1 MAESP
6 FTFYR
11 GAAKLMALDLVS
23 TPSTGVNAQ
32 ISGDAHLSNFGLYG
46 SPERDLVFDVNDF
59 DETLPGPWEWD
70 VKRLAASFAI
80 AAEHNRLGSHDQV
93 DLAVAS
99 AAAYRKAMRQFAGH
113 RFLDVWYAIVD
124 EDDIARV
131 FRDELTKKERKTGKR
146 FVAKVRS
153 KGSLHTLEKLTEKVD
168 GEYRIVSQP
177 PFIIP
182 LRDLAGMTE
191 HDQLKEGIK
200 AAFDG
205 YLDSVP
211 DYLAVL
217 LRRFS
222 FTDLAVKVVG
232 VGSVGTRCFVVLL
245 QGKDSDDPLFLQV
258 KEATRSVL
266 EDHLP
271 KSKYSTAGQRVVE
284 GQRLMQ
290 AASDSFLGWAH
301 TAQSG
306 HDYYWRQLKDMKGSA
321 DVETMSADRLGRYA
335 RLCGWTLA
343 RAHARSANVE
353 VIAGYLG
360 KSDSFDQAIGA
371 FAVSYAEQN
380 QHDYETFQIAINEGQ
395 IQAHE

>member
-1 MAESP
+1 MNEEAEATGRALRKKVPRSSHAHWSAPSDRPSPVDVITSQNSSRLQWLVPIRHWRMAESP

-153 KGSLHTLEKLTEKVD
+153 
-168 GEYRIVSQP
+168 
-177 PFIIP
+177 
-182 LRDLAGMTE
+182 
-191 HDQLKEGIK
+191 
-200 AAFDG
+200 
-205 YLDSVP
+205 
-211 DYLAVL
+211 
-217 LRRFS
+217 
-222 FTDLAVKVVG
+222 
-232 VGSVGTRCFVVLL
+232 
-245 QGKDSDDPLFLQV
+245 
-258 KEATRSVL
+258 
-266 EDHLP
+266 
-271 KSKYSTAGQRVVE
+271 
-284 GQRLMQ
+284 
-290 AASDSFLGWAH
+290 
-301 TAQSG
+301 
-306 HDYYWRQLKDMKGSA
+306 
-321 DVETMSADRLGRYA
+321 
-335 RLCGWTLA
+335 
-343 RAHARSANVE
+343 
-353 VIAGYLG
+353 
-360 KSDSFDQAIGA
+360 
-371 FAVSYAEQN
+371 
-380 QHDYETFQIAINEGQ
+380 
-395 IQAHE
+395 